1 MAHDHFSENNHMRIH
16 LEGLP
21 ILYHVF
27 NENKFSAFEA
37 HSYSVNLTPKFLNN
51 FYRVDQRISFIH
63 SILSSKLIRFTV
75 IDSSLRPHSGI
86 LKTSQNTIHVEGNM
100 FILFLEF
107 SQNPRADYQ
116 FITCTTLAAQK
127 ILKDKGGIKDAVF
140 SVKPQFQIQSKCE
153 PKLNEVKNMN
163 RVSFNLVPRM
173 NCTWIIK
180 VIDTYLF
187 FNFSGL
193 KSDILFKECF
203 CESHNISI
211 WYNGTLKHRWCLRFA
226 PNSLYIPD
234 NVKGVVVTL
243 QISGLHRSTS
253 DDMIPKSWK
262 DYNTSL
268 KSIPVSFDYTIG
280 PSLTYSNCQE
290 ESKRLIHPL
299 RQERIVAVEGPFH
312 CRFVLIADS
321 PDSVISLEVKILT
334 TGHKR
339 LSQVSL
345 ESDMSQIKLKQR
357 QNMYKHVTST
367 DTASLELRGNQR
379 IRFYIKVNYLKS
391 SGCGGRRDLIAR
403 AEWKHVKCAK
413 PVLSN
418 IRCHRSLKST
428 VSWIVN
434 MKNSFILINLL
445 RFSFRKKP
453 QSLCQTKLDKVD
465 ILLNISSNFSS
476 QTFTSCG
483 YLIPHVLL
491 FYSNVEIRV
500 YQQNTIE
507 AFILEFLYKM
517 QHQTG

>member
-1 MAHDHFSENNHMRIH
+1 MRIH

-27 NENKFSAFEA
+27 NDNKFNEIEG
-37 HSYSVNLTPKFLNN
+37 HSYSVNLTPEFQHNIHK
-51 FYRVDQRISFIH
+51 VEQRKSLIQF
-63 SILSSKLIRFTV
+63 ILSSNLLKFTV
-75 IDSSLRPHSGI
+75 IDSSLRPHSRI
-86 LKTSQNTIHVEGNM
+86 LETGQNTIHIEGNM
-100 FILFLEF
+100 FILYLDLVE
-107 SQNPRADYQ
+107 NARADYRS
-116 FITCTTLAAQK
+116 IVSRTSAAEK
-127 ILKDKGGIKDAVF
+127 IVKDEGRIRDALF
-140 SVKPQFQIQSKCE
+140 SVKPQFQIESKCK
-153 PKLNEVKNMN
+153 PKLVQEKNMN

-173 NCTWIIK
+173 NCTWIIE

-211 WYNGTLKHRWCLRFA
+211 WYNGTLKHRWCLRFV
-226 PNSLYIPD
+226 PSSLFIPD

-290 ESKRLIHPL
+290 ESKRLIHPQ
-299 RQERIVAVEGPFH
+299 RQERIVTVEGPFH

-321 PDSVISLEVKILT
+321 SDSVISLEVKILT
-334 TGHKR
+334 TGYKR
-339 LSQVSL
+339 MSLQVSL
-345 ESDMSQIKLKQR
+345 ESEMSRTKLKQK

-367 DTASLELRGNQR
+367 DTASLELRGNQK

-391 SGCGGRRDLIAR
+391 SGCGGRRDIIAG

-418 IRCHRSLKST
+418 IRCHKSLQST
-428 VSWIVN
+428 VSWNVN
-434 MKNSFILINLL
+434 IKNSFILINLL
-445 RFSFRKKP
+445 RFSFSKKF
-453 QSLCQTKLDKVD
+453 QSLCHTKMDKVD

-476 QTFTSCG
+476 QTFISCG

-500 YQQNTIE
+500 YQQNTFE
-507 AFILEFLYKM
+507 AFILEFLYKR
-517 QHQTG
+517 QHETGRN